1 MSNPT
6 GEAASD
12 AVKITVKRVGVV
24 GAGTMGAGIAQVC
37 AVAGINV
44 TLFDT
49 QEDALTR
56 GVKGIESSLA
66 RIVKKGN
73 LTDEA
78 QAAALPRITPT
89 TERAALGDA
98 ETVVEAV
105 FETLA
110 VKRAVWADLAEVV
123 SDRALLATNTSSLS
137 VTEIAAGV
145 PHPGRFCGLHFFNPA
160 PILPLVE
167 VVRAQ
172 QTAAGTVK
180 RAESFAEQLGKTAVV
195 CDDRPGFI
203 VNRLLIPYLNDAVF
217 ALQEGVGTPDAID
230 TAMKLGANMPIGPL
244 ALIDLVGLDIA
255 LAAAESLYGEFQD
268 PKFRVPVLLRQYVR
282 AGKLGRKS
290 GEGFYRYEEK
300 G

>member
-1 MSNPT
+1 MSQAE
-6 GEAASD
+6 GQ
-12 AVKITVKRVGVV
+12 VGVV

-37 AVAGINV
+37 AVAGMNV
-44 TLFDT
+44 TLYDQ
-49 QEDALTR
+49 QEDALAR
-56 GVKGIESSLA
+56 GVKSIESSLA

-73 LTDEA
+73 LTDE
-78 QAAALPRITPT
+78 
-89 TERAALGDA
+89 ERGAALGRITTATDKEALSGA

-110 VKRAVWADLAEVV
+110 VKRTVWAELAEVV
-123 SDRALLATNTSSLS
+123 SDNALLATNTSSLS

-145 PHPGRFCGLHFFNPA
+145 PQPERFCGLHFFNPA

-172 QTAAGTVK
+172 QTTEQTVK
-180 RAESFAEQLGKTAVV
+180 RAQSLVERLGKTAVV
-195 CDDRPGFI
+195 CDDKPGFI

-217 ALQEGVGTPDAID
+217 ALQEGVGTPEAID

-268 PKFRVPVLLRQYVR
+268 PKFRVPTLLRQYVR

-290 GEGFYRYEEK
+290 GEGFYRYEENES
-300 G
+300 

>member
-1 MSNPT
+1 MSETKNVT
-6 GEAASD
+6 
-12 AVKITVKRVGVV
+12 RNVGVV

-37 AVAGINV
+37 AVAGIDV

-49 QEDALTR
+49 QQGALER
-56 GVKGIESSLA
+56 GVKGIESSLG

-73 LTDEA
+73 LSEEA
-78 QAAALPRITPT
+78 KQAALKRITT
-89 TERAALGDA
+89 TTDPEGLREA

-105 FETLA
+105 FETLE
-110 VKRAVWADLAEVV
+110 VKRSVWKTLAEVV
-123 SDRALLATNTSSLS
+123 SDSALLASNTSSLS
-137 VTEIAAGV
+137 ITEIAAGV
-145 PHPGRFCGLHFFNPA
+145 PHPERFCGLHFFNPA

-172 QTAAGTVK
+172 QTAEGTVE
-180 RAESFAEQLGKTAVV
+180 RAQGFVEQIGKTPVV
-195 CDDRPGFI
+195 CDDKPGFI

-217 ALQEGVGTPDAID
+217 ALQEGVGTPEAID

-268 PKFRVPVLLRQYVR
+268 PKFRVPVMLRQLVR

-290 GEGFYRYEEK
+290 GEGFYRYEDS
-300 G
+300 

>member
-1 MSNPT
+1 MSQDT
-6 GEAASD
+6 GQ
-12 AVKITVKRVGVV
+12 VGVV

-37 AVAGINV
+37 AVAGMNV
-44 TLFDT
+44 TLYDQ
-49 QEDALTR
+49 QEDALAR
-56 GVKGIESSLA
+56 GVKSIESSLV

-78 QAAALPRITPT
+78 RG
-89 TERAALGDA
+89 AALGRIATATDKEALEGA

-105 FETLA
+105 FETLE
-110 VKRAVWADLAEVV
+110 VKRTVWAELAGVV
-123 SDRALLATNTSSLS
+123 SDSTLLATNTSSLS

-145 PHPGRFCGLHFFNPA
+145 PYPERFCGLHFFNPA
-160 PILPLVE
+160 PLLPLVE

-172 QTAAGTVK
+172 QTSAGTVE
-180 RAESFAEQLGKTAVV
+180 RAQSFVQQLGKTAVV

-217 ALQEGVGTPDAID
+217 ALQEGVGTPEAID

-268 PKFRVPVLLRQYVR
+268 PKFRVPTLLRQLVR

>member
-1 MSNPT
+1 MSETKNVT
-6 GEAASD
+6 
-12 AVKITVKRVGVV
+12 RNVGVV

-37 AVAGINV
+37 AVAGIDV

-49 QEDALTR
+49 QQGALER
-56 GVKGIESSLA
+56 GVKGIESSLG

-73 LTDEA
+73 LSEEA
-78 QAAALPRITPT
+78 KQAALERITT
-89 TERAALGDA
+89 TTDPEGLREA

-105 FETLA
+105 FETLE
-110 VKRAVWADLAEVV
+110 VKHSVWKTLAEVV
-123 SDRALLATNTSSLS
+123 SDGALLASNTSSLS
-137 VTEIAAGV
+137 ITEIAAGV
-145 PHPGRFCGLHFFNPA
+145 PHPERFCGLHFFNPA

-172 QTAAGTVK
+172 QTAEGTVE
-180 RAESFAEQLGKTAVV
+180 RAQGFVEQIGKTPVV
-195 CDDRPGFI
+195 CDDKPGFI

-217 ALQEGVGTPDAID
+217 ALQEGVGTPEAID

-268 PKFRVPVLLRQYVR
+268 PKFRVPVMLRQLVR

-290 GEGFYRYEEK
+290 GEGFYRYEDS
-300 G
+300 

>member
-1 MSNPT
+1 MN
-6 GEAASD
+6 EI
-12 AVKITVKRVGVV
+12 KVGVV

-37 AVAGINV
+37 AVSGMTV

-49 QEDALTR
+49 QPEALTR
-56 GVKGIESSLA
+56 GVKGIESSLG
-66 RIVKKGN
+66 RIVKKGT
-73 LTDEA
+73 LTEA
-78 QAAALPRITPT
+78 EKQAALERIKT
-89 TERAALGDA
+89 TSDSAALSGA

-110 VKRAVWADLAEVV
+110 VKRSVWETLAGVV
-123 SDRALLATNTSSLS
+123 SDEALLASNTSSLS
-137 VTEIAAGV
+137 ITEIAARI
-145 PHPGRFCGLHFFNPA
+145 PQPERFCGLHFFNPA

-172 QTAAGTVK
+172 RTSESTVK
-180 RAESFAEQLGKTAVV
+180 RAQSFVEQIGKTAVV
-195 CDDRPGFI
+195 CDDKPGFI

-217 ALQEGVGTPDAID
+217 ALQEGVGTPEAID

-268 PKFRVPVLLRQYVR
+268 PKFRVPVLLRQLVR

-290 GEGFYRYEEK
+290 GEGFYRYEDS
-300 G
+300 

>member
-1 MSNPT
+1 MS
-6 GEAASD
+6 S
-12 AVKITVKRVGVV
+12 ITRNVGVV

-37 AVAGINV
+37 AAAGMSV
-44 TLFDT
+44 TLFDA
-49 QEDALTR
+49 QPDALTR
-56 GVKGIESSLA
+56 GVKGIENSLA

-73 LTDEA
+73 LTEEEK
-78 QAAALPRITPT
+78 QAALARITT
-89 TERAALGDA
+89 TSDPESLSEA

-110 VKRAVWADLAEVV
+110 VKRTVWQTLAEVV
-123 SDRALLATNTSSLS
+123 SKDALLATNTSSLS

-145 PHPGRFCGLHFFNPA
+145 PHPERFCGLHFFNPA

-172 QTAAGTVK
+172 QTSAGTVA
-180 RAESFAEQLGKTAVV
+180 RAESFVQQLGKTAVV

-217 ALQEGVGTPDAID
+217 ALQEGVGTPEAID

-268 PKFRVPVLLRQYVR
+268 PKFRVPTLLRQYVR

-290 GEGFYRYEEK
+290 GQGFYRYEEN

>member
-1 MSNPT
+1 VSRNT
-6 GEAASD
+6 VRAAG
-12 AVKITVKRVGVV
+12 KVGVV

-37 AVAGINV
+37 AAAGMNV
-44 TLFDT
+44 TLFDL
-49 QEDALTR
+49 QENALAR
-56 GVKGIESSLA
+56 GVKGIEKSLA

-73 LTDEA
+73 LSEEERGD
-78 QAAALPRITPT
+78 ALAHITTT
-89 TERAALGDA
+89 TEREALGGA

-105 FETLA
+105 FESLA
-110 VKRAVWADLAEVV
+110 VKQTVWAELAEVV
-123 SDRALLATNTSSLS
+123 SEGALLATNTSSLS
-137 VTEIAAGV
+137 ITEIAAGV
-145 PHPGRFCGLHFFNPA
+145 PHPERFCGLHFFNPA
-160 PILPLVE
+160 PLLPLVE

-172 QTAAGTVK
+172 QTAEDAIT
-180 RAESFAEQLGKTAVV
+180 RAQTFVESLGKTAVV

-217 ALQEGVGTPDAID
+217 ALQEGVGSPEAID

-268 PKFRVPVLLRQYVR
+268 PKFRVPTLLRQLVR

-290 GEGFYRYEEK
+290 GEGFYRYDDA
-300 G
+300 

>member
-1 MSNPT
+1 MSEKN
-6 GEAASD
+6 
-12 AVKITVKRVGVV
+12 IGVV

-44 TLFDT
+44 VLFDT
-49 QEDALTR
+49 QTDALTR
-56 GVKGIESSLA
+56 GVKGIERSLT

-73 LTDEA
+73 LTEDA
-78 QAAALPRITPT
+78 KQAALERVTTTADPGALS
-89 TERAALGDA
+89 GA
-98 ETVVEAV
+98 EAVVEAV
-105 FETLA
+105 FETLE
-110 VKRAVWADLAEVV
+110 VKRSVWGTLAGVV
-123 SDRALLATNTSSLS
+123 SADALLATNTSSLS
-137 VTEIAAGV
+137 ITEIAAGI
-145 PHPGRFCGLHFFNPA
+145 PHPERFCGLHFFNPA

-172 QTAAGTVK
+172 QTSETTIE
-180 RAESFAEQLGKTAVV
+180 RARGLVEQIGKTAVV
-195 CDDRPGFI
+195 CDDKPGFI

-217 ALQEGVGTPDAID
+217 ALQEGVGTPEAID

-268 PKFRVPVLLRQYVR
+268 PKFRVPTLLRQLVR

-290 GEGFYRYEEK
+290 GEGFYRYEEN
-300 G
+300 

>member
-1 MSNPT
+1 MSQSK
-6 GEAASD
+6 GH
-12 AVKITVKRVGVV
+12 VGVV

-44 TLFDT
+44 TLFDK
-49 QEDALTR
+49 QEDALAR
-56 GVKGIESSLA
+56 GVKSIERSLE

-73 LTDEA
+73 LTEA
-78 QAAALPRITPT
+78 EKQ
-89 TERAALGDA
+89 AALGRIATATAKEALSGA

-110 VKRAVWADLAEVV
+110 VKQTVWAELAEVV

-145 PHPGRFCGLHFFNPA
+145 PHPERFCGLHFFNPA

-167 VVRAQ
+167 VVKAQ
-172 QTAAGTVK
+172 QTAAETVK
-180 RAESFAEQLGKTAVV
+180 RAQTFVEQLGKTGVV

-203 VNRLLIPYLNDAVF
+203 VNRLLIPYLNDAMF
-217 ALQEGVGTPDAID
+217 ALQEGVGTPEAVD

-244 ALIDLVGLDIA
+244 ALIDLVGLDVA
-255 LAAAESLYGEFQD
+255 LAAAESLYSEFQD
-268 PKFRVPVLLRQYVR
+268 PKFRVPTLLRQLVR